1 MLFRSPNLTEACI
14 LLGENYNSLPLTRTQ
29 AKSMLARLSEKG
41 PGEIVVTGVSLA
53 EGSIANIGY
62 DRENNY
68 YWCVPC
74 DYVPVSYPG
83 TGDIFASVFTA
94 SLLTGDSLPMA
105 MSRAS
110 RFVEIAIKTTF
121 SYGGDT
127 RLGVM
132 LESAMPFL
140 MQKEVPQNF
149 HLL

>member
-1 MLFRSPNLTEACI
+1 
-14 LLGENYNSLPLTRTQ
+14 
-29 AKSMLARLSEKG
+29 
-41 PGEIVVTGVSLA
+41 
-53 EGSIANIGY
+53 
-62 DRENNY
+62 
-68 YWCVPC
+68 
-74 DYVPVSYPG
+74 
-83 TGDIFASVFTA
+83 
-94 SLLTGDSLPMA
+94 